1 MFDSGRPVV
10 QITSI
15 KLVANGLNSI
25 GSLDSIRNHLQIVN
39 KNLFKL
45 LVPTQCFLRRL
56 PAGSAYKCRVSSYNI
71 HVIQDFLKPLLNS
84 WYLIK
89 T

>member
-10 QITSI
+10 QIASI

-45 LVPTQCFLRRL
+45 LVQPSAFSVVCQLVV
-56 PAGSAYKCRVSSYNI
+56 PISVGSAATTSML
-71 HVIQDFLKPLLNS
+71 F
-84 WYLIK
+84 K
-89 T
+89 TS